1 MRNKLICYVESIF
14 EGLPDSPQLSQLRE
28 EILQN
33 TLDRYDE
40 ECAKG
45 VSETVAYNVAVM
57 SIGDVDEL
65 LADYRAPKKE
75 KRGSRRAFVAIAVA
89 LYILCVVP
97 LDRKS
102 VV

>member
-40 ECAKG
+40 ECA
-45 VSETVAYNVAVM
+45 
-57 SIGDVDEL
+57 
-65 LADYRAPKKE
+65 
-75 KRGSRRAFVAIAVA
+75 
-89 LYILCVVP
+89 
-97 LDRKS
+97 
-102 VV
+102 

>member
-45 VSETVAYNVAVM
+45 VSETVAYNVAVRL
-57 SIGDVDEL
+57 SPL
-65 LADYRAPKKE
+65 LWRCTFCVWCRCSCAAPWAG
-75 KRGSRRAFVAIAVA
+75 RMCWDFA
-89 LYILCVVP
+89 
-97 LDRKS
+97 
-102 VV
+102 

>member
-65 LADYRAPKKE
+65 LAMMLL
-75 KRGSRRAFVAIAVA
+75 S
-89 LYILCVVP
+89 
-97 LDRKS
+97 
-102 VV
+102 